1 MAQMTVYCKADAF
14 VDEDEPYQKAGS
26 WLYLNVG
33 PYSGYRLYSLLFF
46 DIPSFPVGTVI
57 NSVKLYLYYYA
68 RSSDD
73 AVGTNHAL
81 CRVTQNWAESSVTWN
96 NKPSRVAASSD
107 MCAIPAEYGWLS
119 WDVTEDVY
127 NFLIGTYPNRGWH
140 LRSTSP
146 ETSEAQEVSYRSR
159 EYESL
164 KPYIVIDYTPPP
176 PVQRS
181 LADQLGIS
189 AAVTDTWKYKGL
201 GKKLSDLLSILD
213 KTQVRL
219 NGKILF
225 FPRDQVLITSKIGVA
240 RPGGGSYTLGPTDD
254 SYVWQEHIDTNYG
267 SQENMRFLD
276 YEDGEARQ
284 LLLFDLSGV
293 DPDITIVSAKLY
305 LYFYTSMTLW
315 QASMAIDAFRVT
327 GSWAEE
333 TVTWNNKPS
342 IAASKTSTT
351 NLLNDT
357 PGWYSWDVKADVEAF
372 LAGTYTNYGWLLK
385 VEELTGNLDQ
395 SAYSKETAQAQKPY
409 LKIIYSIPAYYYRY
423 MQDELLIN
431 DILTKADVK
440 GQFHRGL
447 GVHFTPI
454 SATLSVKRIPR
465 TILSDLDMSPARVIQ
480 TEFPVSDVV
489 PKDEVLTV
497 EIHTADGQ
505 IKKFKLK
512 PKEQ

>member
-1 MAQMTVYCKADAF
+1 MSQVTFYAGADAYI
-14 VDEDEPYQKAGS
+14 DEFYKTKCYGTWNLLRICPYA
-26 WLYLNVG
+26 
-33 PYSGYRLYSLLFF
+33 GYRYRSLLFF
-46 DIPSFPVGTVI
+46 DVSSIEENSVI
-57 NSVKLYLYYYA
+57 NSAKVYLYYFDQDGEGVA
-68 RSSDD
+68 GR
-73 AVGTNHAL
+73 THRL
-81 CRVTQNWAESSVTWN
+81 RRVLQDWAEGSVDWENCPSFSDVISASAVVPSGYTWM
-96 NKPSRVAASSD
+96 D
-107 MCAIPAEYGWLS
+107 
-119 WDVTEDVY
+119 WDVTEDLQNIVDGVY
-127 NFLIGTYPNRGWH
+127 QNKGWILSDEGASSSVTDGVRYH
-140 LRSTSP
+140 
-146 ETSEAQEVSYRSR
+146 SR
-159 EYESL
+159 EFGSL
-164 KPYIVIDYTPPP
+164 VPILVVNYSPPP
-176 PVQRS
+176 PIQKS

-189 AAVTDTWKYKGL
+189 AAVTSYDKYVGFK
-201 GKKLSDLLSILD
+201 KKLYESLSIID
-213 KTQVRL
+213 KTVLRL

-254 SYVWQEHIDTNYG
+254 SYVWQEHINTNYG

-305 LYFYTSMTLW
+305 LYFYTSMNLW

-357 PGWYSWDVKADVEAF
+357 PGWYSWDVKDDVEAF

-409 LKIIYSIPAYYYRY
+409 LKIIYSTPAYYYRY